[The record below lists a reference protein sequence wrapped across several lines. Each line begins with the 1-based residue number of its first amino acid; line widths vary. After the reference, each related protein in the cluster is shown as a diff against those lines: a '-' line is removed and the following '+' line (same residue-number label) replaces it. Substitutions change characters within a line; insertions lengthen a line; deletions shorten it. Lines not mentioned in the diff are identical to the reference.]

1 MESNRRFAR
10 VLVAVTAGLVALAW
24 PHAAEAQES
33 GWKFSSGVYVPFQD
47 SQYVLYRNFLLHA
60 LVIGGAQA
68 AAVSNGAGAAG
79 SGKAWDTTLGGD
91 PSAQVAG
98 TGSYLET
105 WVYLGPGEGLAAVS
119 VAIEATGLV
128 HLQDADCAAAA
139 LGFSEFESNLLAE
152 PAAAVLVKSVAETEL
167 SQLGQLS
174 LGYEELSAS
183 TDISVGLG
191 EGRYPDHNSDVAAGQ
206 ACVSWVSR
214 RLSSSISQM
223 ATDLSGARRENSSL
237 RASGDHGIPPSAPS
251 CDLNSRTGILVSA
264 SRWTRPPNGGT
275 RKIPF
280 RPSRLETNAIQRLSG
295 DQRAL
300 KSPASLS
307 TSGTASPP
315 AVGTTNMDSDPGV

>member
-214 RLSSSISQM
+214 KHRSRSVIQVWANRTLFDY
-223 ATDLSGARRENSSL
+223 A
-237 RASGDHGIPPSAPS
+237 AS
-251 CDLNSRTGILVSA
+251 C
-264 SRWTRPPNGGT
+264 
-275 RKIPF
+275 
-280 RPSRLETNAIQRLSG
+280 
-295 DQRAL
+295 
-300 KSPASLS
+300 
-307 TSGTASPP
+307 TASMHATAKPRVRLAFSILLPSESSADSQSAALPP
-315 AVGTTNMDSDPGV
+315 